1 MWTDIALLFG
11 AALMLLLIRTDHR
24 WLHWLSF
31 AMLSTAGLLHIV
43 LQGHRWQMLPAY
55 LVFVLI
61 GFLLARRRSTQ
72 PGNLSLAVG
81 LLLVSVS
88 AGLSFA
94 LPVFSLPAPTGAWSI
109 GTTERLFTDE
119 SRAERFANHNLRRL
133 PVRIW
138 YPSQPHDERSTYW
151 EVDAERNS
159 ALAKGLQ
166 LPAGLGF
173 LFSHIARV
181 QTHSAPDVEVA
192 DERFPV
198 LVFSHGLNFGHRRQN
213 TVLMQHLAS
222 HGFVVAA
229 IEHAYWGLR
238 HVFPDG
244 EVATSEAVQTQFNSL
259 FQQERTDELDALP
272 LHDKTLSLAALETH
286 LSRARAILQES
297 TNAHQVGIETWSA
310 DQRFILD
317 QLPLLESA
325 DPLLVGRLDTTRVGV
340 FGMSYGG
347 TASMQTCSV
356 DPRCAAG
363 VNIDG
368 YQLTMT
374 DVPPLSVPFMTV
386 AEARFGW
393 HRPAHERALADN
405 HLVLVEQTQHANFTD
420 FALIF

>member
-1 MWTDIALLFG
+1 
-11 AALMLLLIRTDHR
+11 
-24 WLHWLSF
+24 
-31 AMLSTAGLLHIV
+31 MLSTAGLLHIV
-43 LQGHRWQMLPAY
+43 LQGHRWQMFPAY

-61 GFLLARRRSTQ
+61 GFLLARRRSTR
-72 PGNLSLAVG
+72 PGNLSLA
-81 LLLVSVS
+81 
-88 AGLSFA
+88 
-94 LPVFSLPAPTGAWSI
+94 APTGAWPI

-119 SRAERFANHNLRRL
+119 CRAERFANHNLRRL

-244 EVATSEAVQTQFNSL
+244 EVATFEAVQTQFNSL

-272 LHDKTLSLAALETH
+272 L
-286 LSRARAILQES
+286 
-297 TNAHQVGIETWSA
+297 
-310 DQRFILD
+310 
-317 QLPLLESA
+317 LESA
-325 DPLLVGRLDTTRVGV
+325 DPLLAGRLDTTRVGV

-420 FALIF
+420 FALLTPLLQGTPLLGEIDPVRGLNILSAAVLAFFDQRLRGSDEPLEVVLEKYEEVTVQNR